1 MLLTV
6 LLWGSAFAA
15 IRAGLRSYSPTHL
28 ALLRFLCASMAMAVY
43 ALVTRMRMP
52 ECRDVPA
59 VFVLGF
65 LGFAFYNVALNIGER
80 SIASGPAAL
89 LIQTSPIW
97 TALLASIFLRERLN
111 VFGWIG
117 IGIGFCGA
125 LTISLGE
132 EFAFIPNW
140 SAALI
145 LAAAIS
151 SSIFTIVQKRM
162 LSRYRPAELTAYAV
176 WAGTLMLLPFAGG
189 FPAAFARA
197 PVVDTLA
204 AVFLGV
210 GPAAAGYA
218 LWAVV
223 ISGLPASRAV
233 SFLYAI
239 PIVAFLVGWL
249 WLGETPGIQ
258 DFVGGLLALGG
269 VATVNTLGR
278 SVGPGD
284 RIAAGE

>member
-28 ALLRFLCASMAMAVY
+28 ALLRFLCASAAMAVY

-97 TALLASIFLRERLN
+97 TALLASIFLSERLN

-125 LTISLGE
+125 LTISLGG

-151 SSIFTIVQKRM
+151 SSIFNIVQKRM
-162 LSRYRPAELTAYAV
+162 LSRYRPTELTAYAV
-176 WAGTLMLLPFAGG
+176 WAGTLLLLPFVGG
-189 FPAAFARA
+189 FPAAFASA
-197 PVVDTLA
+197 PAVDTLA

-258 DFVGGLLALGG
+258 DIVGGLLALGG

-278 SVGPGD
+278 TARPMD
-284 RIAAGE
+284 RISAGE